1 MQRRIWIFYVADR
14 KVNMAEDY
22 YQVLGVE
29 KKATAD
35 EIKKA
40 YRKLALKWH
49 PDKNPNKGAEEKFK
63 KISEAYAVLS
73 DTEKRQ
79 QYDQFGSA
87 DQYRQQYTQEDIF
100 RNFDLDEILRG
111 FGFGG
116 ARGGGGRTT
125 FRTTRRGGGSV
136 RDDYEDP
143 FAGLFG
149 GGAGGGRQQYQEMP
163 QKGQDAEYNLSI
175 SLEESVFGA
184 DKKISF
190 QLENRIEDINVK
202 IPAGISSGKKLRL
215 PGKGLSGYNGG
226 LSGDLYLNIN
236 VLPHPIYARDG
247 NDLYIEKTIKFTQ
260 AILGTTIDVPTLDG
274 SVKRLKLSPGTQ
286 NNTKIRMKGYGVPG
300 LKGAPKGDQYVKIN
314 VEVPKKLSDRQMK
327 LVKQLADDGI

>member
-1 MQRRIWIFYVADR
+1 MTL
-14 KVNMAEDY
+14 KS
-22 YQVLGVE
+22 VE
-29 KKATAD
+29 
-35 EIKKA
+35 
-40 YRKLALKWH
+40 
-49 PDKNPNKGAEEKFK
+49 
-63 KISEAYAVLS
+63 
-73 DTEKRQ
+73 

-87 DQYRQQYTQEDIF
+87 DQFRQQYSQEDIF
-100 RNFDLDEILRG
+100 RDFDLDEILRG

-116 ARGGGGRTT
+116 ARGGGRTT
-125 FRTTRRGGGSV
+125 FRTSRRGGGGS
-136 RDDYEDP
+136 RDDYDDP

-149 GGAGGGRQQYQEMP
+149 GGMGGGRQYANMP

-215 PGKGLSGYNGG
+215 PGKGLSGHNGG
-226 LSGDLYLNIN
+226 PSGDLYLNVN

-260 AILGTTIDVPTLDG
+260 AALGTTIDVPTLDG
-274 SVKRLKLSPGTQ
+274 TTKRIKIAPGTQ
-286 NNTKIRMKGYGVPG
+286 NNTKIRMKGFGVPG
-300 LKGAPKGDQYVKIN
+300 LKGASKGDQYVKIN
-314 VEVPKKLSDRQMK
+314 VDVPKRLSDRQMK
-327 LVKQLADDGI
+327 LVQQLADDGI

>member
-1 MQRRIWIFYVADR
+1 
-14 KVNMAEDY
+14 MAEDY

-29 KKATAD
+29 KKASAD

-49 PDKNPNKGAEEKFK
+49 PDKNPNNKSAEEKFK

-87 DQYRQQYTQEDIF
+87 DQYRQQYSQEDIF
-100 RNFDLDEILRG
+100 RNFDINEILRG
-111 FGFGG
+111 FGFEGG
-116 ARGGGGRTT
+116 RGGGRTT
-125 FRTTRRGGGSV
+125 FRTSRRGGGGA
-136 RDDYEDP
+136 RDDYDDP

-149 GGAGGGRQQYQEMP
+149 GGGRQQYENMP

-215 PGKGLSGYNGG
+215 PGKGLSGVSGG
-226 LSGDLYLNIN
+226 PSGDLYLNIN
-236 VLPHPIYARDG
+236 VLPHPIYSRDG

-260 AILGTTIDVPTLDG
+260 AALGTTIEVPTLDG

-300 LKGAPKGDQYVKIN
+300 LKGASKGDQYVKIN
-314 VEVPKKLSDRQMK
+314 VEVPKKLTDKQIK
-327 LVKQLADDGI
+327 IVQQLAADGI

>member
-1 MQRRIWIFYVADR
+1 
-14 KVNMAEDY
+14 MAEDY

-49 PDKNPNKGAEEKFK
+49 PDKNSNKGAEEKFK

-79 QYDQFGSA
+79 QYDEFGSA
-87 DQYRQQYTQEDIF
+87 DQYRQQHSQEDIF

-111 FGFGG
+111 FGFSG

-125 FRTTRRGGGSV
+125 FRTTRRGGGSG

-149 GGAGGGRQQYQEMP
+149 GGAGGGRQQYEEMP

-215 PGKGLSGYNGG
+215 PGKGLSGVSGG
-226 LSGDLYLNIN
+226 PSGDLYLNIN
-236 VLPHPIYARDG
+236 VLPHPIYSRDG

-260 AILGTTIDVPTLDG
+260 AALGTTIEVPTLDG

>member
-1 MQRRIWIFYVADR
+1 
-14 KVNMAEDY
+14 MAEDY
-22 YQVLGVE
+22 YQILGID
-29 KKATAD
+29 KKAGAE

-49 PDKNPNKGAEEKFK
+49 PDKNPNDKTAEAKFK

-73 DTEKRQ
+73 DPQKRQ
-79 QYDQFGSA
+79 QYDTFGSA
-87 DQYRQQYTQEDIF
+87 DQFRQQYSQEDIF
-100 RNFDLDEILRG
+100 RGFDLDEILRS

-116 ARGGGGRTT
+116 MRGGRTT
-125 FRTTRRGGGSV
+125 FRTSSRPGGGFQEY
-136 RDDYEDP
+136 DDP

-149 GGAGGGRQQYQEMP
+149 SMGSRQYANMP
-163 QKGQDAEYNLSI
+163 QKGQDAQYNLSI

-190 QLENRIEDINVK
+190 QIENRLEDINVK
-202 IPAGISSGKKLRL
+202 IPPGINTGKKLRL

-226 LSGDLYLNIN
+226 PNGDLYLNIN
-236 VLPHPIYARDG
+236 VLPHPVFKREG
-247 NDLYIEKTIKFTQ
+247 NDLYIEKTIKFSQ
-260 AILGTTIDVPTLDG
+260 AALGTTIDVPTLGG
-274 SVKRLKLSPGTQ
+274 SGKRLKISPGTQ

-300 LKGAPKGDQYVKIN
+300 LRGAAKGNQYVKIN
-314 VEVPKKLSDRQMK
+314 VEVPKKLSERQIK

>member
-1 MQRRIWIFYVADR
+1 
-14 KVNMAEDY
+14 MAEDY
-22 YQVLGVE
+22 YQVLGVD

-35 EIKKA
+35 DIKKA

-49 PDKNPNKGAEEKFK
+49 PDKNPNNKAAEEKFK

-73 DTEKRQ
+73 DDKKRGE
-79 QYDQFGSA
+79 YDQFGSA
-87 DQYRQQYTQEDIF
+87 DQYRQQYSQEDIF
-100 RNFDLDEILRG
+100 RDVDLDEILRS

-116 ARGGGGRTT
+116 ARAGGGRTT
-125 FRTTRRGGGSV
+125 FRTTRRGGGA
-136 RDDYEDP
+136 RDDYDDP

-149 GGAGGGRQQYQEMP
+149 GGMGGGRQQNANMP

-175 SLEESVFGA
+175 ALEESVFGA

-190 QLENRIEDINVK
+190 QLENRVEDISVK

-226 LSGDLYLNIN
+226 PSGDLYLNIN

-260 AILGTTIDVPTLDG
+260 AVLGTSIDVTTLDG
-274 SVKRLKLSPGTQ
+274 SVKRLKISPGTQ
-286 NNTKIRMKGYGVPG
+286 NNTKIRVKGYGVPG
-300 LKGAPKGDQYVKIN
+300 LKGAPKGDLYVKIN
-314 VEVPKKLSDRQMK
+314 VDVPKKLSDRQMK
-327 LVKQLADDGI
+327 LVQQLADDGI